1 MDDRARREE
10 ATPPLTTETRQ
21 MPILAHVEGQ
31 EMLLRWTVLC
41 RRLERL
47 EEEKSDERM
56 LRESERADRTLTAG
70 RG

>member
-1 MDDRARREE
+1 
-10 ATPPLTTETRQ
+10 

-31 EMLLRWTVLC
+31 EMLLRWMVLC